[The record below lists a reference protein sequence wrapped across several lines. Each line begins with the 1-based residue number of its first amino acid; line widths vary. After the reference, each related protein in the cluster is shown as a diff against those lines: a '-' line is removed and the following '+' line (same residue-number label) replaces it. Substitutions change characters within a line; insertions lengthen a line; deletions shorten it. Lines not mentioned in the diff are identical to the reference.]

1 MAQTNYTPISL
12 YYSTTPTAV
21 PVNTKLVNGELAI
34 NIADGKL
41 YYKDSSNVVQL
52 LANTATVNP
61 VTTISFGST
70 GLTPSSATSGA
81 VTVSGTLNIANGGTG
96 QTSASAAFNALS
108 PITTL
113 GDLIV
118 GDGTNSAIR
127 LGIGANNTVLTSD
140 GSTASWVAISSESVV
155 TFSGGTTGLT
165 PSIPTNGDI
174 VLDGT
179 LITSNGGTGVS
190 SYTAGDMLYYTS
202 GTALTNLGIGSNG
215 QLLTISGGVPSW
227 QNAPATGVTSFQTS
241 LSGLTP
247 STSTTGAVTLAGTL
261 GATSGGTSQSTYATG
276 DILYASATDT
286 LSKLP
291 ASSDGYVL
299 KLATGVPAWVDPGTG
314 GATISNDTT
323 TASNLY
329 PLFAAA
335 TSGVPTSVYTSNAK
349 YLYKPSTGE
358 LQASEVV
365 STNGIVVNADSV
377 SANYTLST
385 GFNGMSVGPVAV
397 ASGITVTV
405 SSGQR
410 WVIL

>member
-21 PVNTKLVNGELAI
+21 PVNTNLVNGELAI

-52 LANTATVNP
+52 LADTATVNP
-61 VTTISFGST
+61 VTTIGFGST

-118 GDGTNSAIR
+118 GDGTNSATR
-127 LGIGANNTVLTSD
+127 LGV
-140 GSTASWVAISSESVV
+140 
-155 TFSGGTTGLT
+155 
-165 PSIPTNGDI
+165 
-174 VLDGT
+174 
-179 LITSNGGTGVS
+179 
-190 SYTAGDMLYYTS
+190 
-202 GTALTNLGIGSNG
+202 GSNG
-215 QLLTISGGVPSW
+215 QLLTVSGGVPSW
-227 QNAPATGVTSFQTS
+227 QDAPATGVTSFQTS

-261 GATSGGTSQSTYATG
+261 GAISGGTSQSTYATG

-377 SANYTLST
+377 SADYTLST